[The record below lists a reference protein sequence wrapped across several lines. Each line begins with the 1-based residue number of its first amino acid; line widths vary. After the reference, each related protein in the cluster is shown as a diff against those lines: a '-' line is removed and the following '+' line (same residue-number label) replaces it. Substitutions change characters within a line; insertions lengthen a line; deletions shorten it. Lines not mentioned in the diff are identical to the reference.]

1 MRKSLRFFIV
11 LVAALFFSSNLWSQ
25 TVALSGNVKNISNQ
39 EVVPAVSIS
48 IKGTTQGTFTDAY
61 GNFKLSVP
69 QLPVTLVFSSIGYET
84 QEFTVTDETK
94 PIQIDFLPSSA
105 LGQEVVVSA

>member
-1 MRKSLRFFIV
+1 MKKSLRFFIV
-11 LVAALFFSSNLWSQ
+11 LVAALFFSSTLWSQ
-25 TVALSGNVKNISNQ
+25 TVILSDNVRNISNQ

-48 IKGTTQGTFTDAY
+48 VKGTTQGTFSDAY

-84 QEFTVTDETK
+84 QELTVTDANAAIQVDFFAQRK
-94 PIQIDFLPSSA
+94 PQS
-105 LGQEVVVSA
+105 